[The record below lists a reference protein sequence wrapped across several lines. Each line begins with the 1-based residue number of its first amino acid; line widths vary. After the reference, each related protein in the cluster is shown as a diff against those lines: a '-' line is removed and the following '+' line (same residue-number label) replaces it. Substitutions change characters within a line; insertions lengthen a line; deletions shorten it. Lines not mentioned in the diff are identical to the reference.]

1 MKCDL
6 RDQGKKEQEDFIQMQ
21 CDEEDDEFLDV
32 RMISMSYIPD
42 YTKVPFDAD
51 LDNVLVDESDYC

>member
-1 MKCDL
+1 
-6 RDQGKKEQEDFIQMQ
+6 MQ